1 MDKPRTLSRTRQ
13 TPAKNMSQSVFRG
26 SEFFSAGRLVP
37 ILLLICSAGIIAS
50 QVHRPVI
57 LLKTWLPW
65 IDVGCLAIAMTP
77 VIMMGGIDL
86 SVASQVALHCVGF
99 GLCLQA
105 GWSLFPAI
113 SCTLCVA
120 VFCGFVNGGLVAR
133 GRPSLLVTLATM
145 ALYRGFAMS
154 FAGAEPVRLAT
165 PVSDPDHL
173 PVQYIA
179 FAGLAFF
186 AWLLVHRTT
195 AGRWILAV
203 GENRTAA
210 RISGVPDRRLDVLAW
225 TTCGLTAG
233 LVAVMNVLQHNVA
246 IPDSALGAELQAI
259 ACVIVGGTLIT
270 GGRGGM
276 TGTLLG
282 IAVVSTLDIALQFLS
297 TRFPLISVESRMIV
311 TGILLISV
319 AVSTQNFAGKRSA

>member
-1 MDKPRTLSRTRQ
+1 MAKLQTVSRTRQ
-13 TPAKNMSQSVFRG
+13 TPANNLSRSVFRG
-26 SEFFSAGRLVP
+26 SRFFSAGRLVP
-37 ILLLICSAGIIAS
+37 ILLLICSAGIIVS

-65 IDVGCLAIAMTP
+65 IDVGCLAITMTP

-86 SVASQVALHCVGF
+86 SVASQVALHSVVF
-99 GLCLQA
+99 GRCLQA

-120 VFCGFVNGGLVAR
+120 MSCGFVNGGLVAR

-154 FAGAEPVRLAT
+154 LAGAEPIRLAT
-165 PVSDPDHL
+165 PILGPHHL
-173 PVQYIA
+173 PVQYLV

-210 RISGVPDRRLDVLAW
+210 RICGVPDRRLDVLAW